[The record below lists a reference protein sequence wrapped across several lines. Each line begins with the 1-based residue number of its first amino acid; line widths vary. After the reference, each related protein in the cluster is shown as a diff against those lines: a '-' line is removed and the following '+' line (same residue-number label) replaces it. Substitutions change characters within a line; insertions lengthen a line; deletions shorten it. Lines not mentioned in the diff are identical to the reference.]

1 MQQNVRSVSS
11 LSLWV
16 RLLIAFVI
24 GLLLGITA
32 FISPSDAL
40 LQWVPIAV
48 LLLAMMV
55 SIAFDERVV
64 ERRIPTSRIAY
75 GCVMALLAM
84 VVVFLVVSFLLGIV
98 PSFSFLTT
106 LLVAME
112 LGIGVGFAVGNEETG
127 ASNLSGLVAW
137 VGTAILLLIAT
148 GIQARTPGS
157 KLGAV
162 YSIIATIA
170 VIGLGFAT
178 LGGLLGRYLRIWIM
192 RRVVGEEES
201 SQIDDAD

>member
-1 MQQNVRSVSS
+1 MQHRVLSLSS

-16 RLLIAFVI
+16 RLLIAFAL

-32 FISPSDAL
+32 FTSASDAL
-40 LQWVPIAV
+40 LQWVPIVV
-48 LLLAMMV
+48 LLFAMMV
-55 SIAFDERVV
+55 SITFDERVV
-64 ERRIPTSRIAY
+64 KRHISTSRIVY
-75 GCVMALLAM
+75 GCAMVLLAM

-106 LLVAME
+106 LLIALE
-112 LGIGVGFAVGNEETG
+112 LGIGVGFAVGNEENG

-137 VGTAILLLIAT
+137 AGTAMLLLIAT
-148 GIQARTPGS
+148 GIQARIPGS

-162 YSIIATIA
+162 YSTIVTVA
-170 VIGLGFAT
+170 VIGLGFAV

-192 RRVVGEEES
+192 RRVVGEDEEES
-201 SQIDDAD
+201 

>member
-1 MQQNVRSVSS
+1 MQHSVLSLSS

-16 RLLIAFVI
+16 RLLIAFVL

-32 FISPSDAL
+32 FISPSNAL
-40 LQWVPIAV
+40 LQWVPIVV
-48 LLLAMMV
+48 LLLVMMV
-55 SIAFDERVV
+55 SIAFDARVV

-75 GCVMALLAM
+75 GCAMALLAM
-84 VVVFLVVSFLLGIV
+84 AVVFLVVSFLLGIV

-106 LLVAME
+106 LLIALE
-112 LGIGVGFAVGNEETG
+112 LGIGVGFAVGNEGKG

-137 VGTAILLLIAT
+137 AGTAILLLIAT

-162 YSIIATIA
+162 FSIIVTIA
-170 VIGLGFAT
+170 VIGLGFAA
-178 LGGLLGRYLRIWIM
+178 LGGLLGCYLRTWIM
-192 RRVVGEEES
+192 RRVVGEEEE
-201 SQIDDAD
+201 